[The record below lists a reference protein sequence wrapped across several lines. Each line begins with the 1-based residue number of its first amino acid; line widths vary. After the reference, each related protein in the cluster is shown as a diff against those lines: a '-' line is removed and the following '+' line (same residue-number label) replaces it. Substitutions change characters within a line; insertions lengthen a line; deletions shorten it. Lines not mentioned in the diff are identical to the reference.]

1 MRRILKILTSRLFI
15 VAPLVVLQ
23 FIFFAMLFYSV
34 AYTERLLP
42 FLSGFAIAVSLYV
55 LNRRED
61 PAYKIGWIAVI
72 LASPVIGIPLY
83 LLAGNRHV
91 PKKLYNGTIRTN
103 KYMDNLL
110 KEDESVLESIPDYDE
125 DVSNIFRYGIH
136 TSGFPVYQNTESE
149 YYASGE
155 EWFPHY
161 LEALRSAKHFIF
173 IETFIIDKGTLWDE
187 VLGILK
193 QKVNEGVEVKLIYD
207 DFGSITLP
215 QHYSRQLR
223 NCGIEAHRFNH
234 VRPAFIIQMNNRD
247 HRKITVIDNEIAFTG
262 GVNMADEYVNRIS
275 RYGYW
280 KDSAIMIK
288 GEAVWS
294 FTVMF
299 MGMLSY
305 VRSADEPYV
314 NYRSYQF
321 PNRIEGDGGYYQPF
335 SDTPTDKESVALSM
349 HLNMV
354 MHAKDYIYIDTPYL
368 ILNETMKQALILSSK
383 NGVDVRI
390 LVPHIP
396 DKQLVFQITK
406 GFYQELIEA
415 GIKIYE
421 FTPGFNH
428 TKNFVADDRI
438 AIVGSANTDYR
449 SYFLHYE
456 NGCLM
461 YKTSEIMKIKQNF
474 LDAVEFSHEV
484 TLQEAKNTFVL
495 LKLVRGVLNFFI
507 PLL

>member
-1 MRRILKILTSRLFI
+1 M
-15 VAPLVVLQ
+15 
-23 FIFFAMLFYSV
+23 
-34 AYTERLLP
+34 
-42 FLSGFAIAVSLYV
+42 
-55 LNRRED
+55 
-61 PAYKIGWIAVI
+61 I
-72 LASPVIGIPLY
+72 LAAPVIGIPLY

-91 PKKLYNGTIRTN
+91 PKKLYNGTIRAN
-103 KYMDNLL
+103 KHMDHLL
-110 KEDESVLESIPDYDE
+110 KEDESILESIPKNDE
-125 DVSNIFRYGIH
+125 DVSNIFRYGIQ
-136 TSGFPVYQNTESE
+136 TCGFPVYRNTTSE
-149 YYASGE
+149 YYATGE

-161 LEALRSAKHFIF
+161 LEALKSAKHFIF
-173 IETFIIDKGTLWDE
+173 IETFIIDKGTVWDE
-187 VLGILK
+187 ILKILK
-193 QKVNEGVEVKLIYD
+193 QKVEEGIEVKLIYD

-215 QHYSRQLR
+215 QHYSRKLR
-223 NCGIEAHRFNH
+223 ESGIEAHRFNH

-262 GVNMADEYVNRIS
+262 GVNLADEYVNRIS

-280 KDSAIMIK
+280 KDSAIKIT

-305 VRSADEPYV
+305 VRSSEEPYV
-314 NYRSYQF
+314 EYESYHL
-321 PNRIEGDGGYYQPF
+321 PCKTVGDGGYYQPY
-335 SDTPTDKESVALSM
+335 SDTPTDSESVALSM

-368 ILNETMKQALILSSK
+368 ILNETMKQALILASK

-396 DKQLVFQITK
+396 DKILVFQITQ
-406 GFYQELIEA
+406 GFYSELIEA
-415 GIKIYE
+415 GVRIYE

-428 TKNFVADDRI
+428 AKNFVADDRI
-438 AIVGSANTDYR
+438 AIIGSANTDYR

-461 YKTSEIMKIKQNF
+461 YNTTEIKKIKNDF
-474 LDAVEFSHEV
+474 LQAIEKSHEV
-484 TLQEAKNTFVL
+484 TLEETQKTFVL
-495 LKLVRGVLNFFI
+495 LRVIRGVLNFFI